1 MQQGRTPPPE
11 PLISYTVPGTG
22 RTIRIRKLST
32 FVRNAIRRQAIER
45 DPEPEPPMV
54 EIDYGDGK
62 LREPNRGDP
71 LYRRRLAEWND
82 RIAAALQQGLT
93 DLFVLRGIV
102 VDGEEI
108 DAAAVAQMR
117 QDMAAIGVPIDGMSD
132 RDVYIQLICIGT
144 QEDWTEIQK
153 LIWERS
159 TPSEA
164 AVQAQ
169 IATFPPNV

>member
-45 DPEPEPPMV
+45 DPEPAPPMV

-71 LYRRRLAEWND
+71 LYRRRLQEWHE
-82 RIAAALQQGLT
+82 RLARAQQEGLT
-93 DLFVLRGIV
+93 ALFLRRGIV
-102 VDGEEI
+102 VEDAEI
-108 DAAAVAQMR
+108 DTAAVAQMR
-117 QDMAAIGVPIDGMSD
+117 EDMAAIGTPIDAMSD
-132 RDVYIQLICIGT
+132 RDVYVELICIGT
-144 QEDWTEIQK
+144 DEDWTDIQK

-159 TPSEA
+159 TPTEA

-169 IATFPPNV
+169 IATFQPDV

>member
-11 PLISYTVPGTG
+11 PLIAYTVPGTG

-45 DPEPEPPMV
+45 DPEPQPPMV

-71 LYRRRLAEWND
+71 LYRRRLQEWNE
-82 RIAAALQQGLT
+82 RIAAALQEGLT
-93 DLFVLRGIV
+93 ALFLLRGIV
-102 VDGEEI
+102 VDEDEI
-108 DAAAVAQMR
+108 DREAVDLMR
-117 QDMAAIGVPIDGMSD
+117 ADMAAIGTPIDDMSD
-132 RDVYIQLICIGT
+132 RDVYVELICIGT

-169 IATFPPNV
+169 IATFQPDV

>member
-32 FVRNAIRRQAIER
+32 FMRNAIRRQAIAQ
-45 DPEPEPPMV
+45 DPEPEPPIV

-71 LYRRRLAEWND
+71 LYRRRMQEWND
-82 RIAAALQQGLT
+82 RIVQAQRDGLSALFLR
-93 DLFVLRGIV
+93 RGIV
-102 VDGEEI
+102 VDDDEI
-108 DAAAVAQMR
+108 DQAAVTQVR
-117 QDMAAIGVPIDGMSD
+117 EDMAAIGTPIDAMSD
-132 RDVYIQLICIGT
+132 RDVYVELICIGT
-144 QEDWTEIQK
+144 DEDWTDIQK

-159 TPSEA
+159 TPTEA

-169 IATFPPNV
+169 IATFQPDV